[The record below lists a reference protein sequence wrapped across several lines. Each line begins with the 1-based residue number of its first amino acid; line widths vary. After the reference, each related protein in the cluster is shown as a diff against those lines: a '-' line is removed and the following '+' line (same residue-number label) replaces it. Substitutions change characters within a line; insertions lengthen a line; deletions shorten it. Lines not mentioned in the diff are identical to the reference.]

1 MEQVYGFFKNDF
13 AINIKIFGV
22 DNSSQNFAWVCIMLP
37 IIVICLLMEN
47 KPLSLKPTIKISN
60 I

>member
-22 DNSSQNFAWVCIMLP
+22 DNSPQNFA
-37 IIVICLLMEN
+37 
-47 KPLSLKPTIKISN
+47 
-60 I
+60 